1 MYLNENILMKLH
13 RRRRSTTSDVG
24 ESLYSDDLEWDKSDF
39 TRHLPE
45 TDALSSYDINEMTEI
60 FRHRFLDFDMSSQID
75 EYSTS
80 SISEIFSPISNKD
93 FHLFDIESFNE
104 IQIKKH
110 RFYRSLSDINL
121 LKQQKNCF
129 VLSKHLSL
137 MDIKSIQW
145 IFLKPREIILK
156 KQNSICSIPQ
166 SMKIKSEGQSFNTIT
181 INNSLRLSKFSMI
194 RLYITK
200 ITEKFSSFVSQ
211 TFQPTKPTLI
221 TQEIIETYDIIE

>member
-1 MYLNENILMKLH
+1 MYSNENILMKLY
-13 RRRRSTTSDVG
+13 RRRSTTTSDIG
-24 ESLYSDDLEWDKSDF
+24 ESLHNYDLEWDKSDF
-39 TRHLPE
+39 TRHLSE
-45 TDALSSYDINEMTEI
+45 SDGLSSYDIDEMAEI
-60 FRHRFLDFDMSSQID
+60 FRHRFLEFDMSSISD
-75 EYSTS
+75 IYFPTS
-80 SISEIFSPISNKD
+80 NED
-93 FHLFDIESFNE
+93 LNE
-104 IQIKKH
+104 IQRKKH
-110 RFYRSLSDINL
+110 RSFSDLNF
-121 LKQQKNCF
+121 LKQQKQSF
-129 VLSKHLSL
+129 LLSKHLSL

-166 SMKIKSEGQSFNTIT
+166 SMKIKPEGQSFNTIT